1 MSVLLC
7 SVIGMSFYA
16 AELWQCMT
24 SPMLPFPLQVY
35 GAAQGSGAS
44 SGSPAAGDWGGG
56 IRG

>member
-44 SGSPAAGDWGGG
+44 SGSPAAGD
-56 IRG
+56 